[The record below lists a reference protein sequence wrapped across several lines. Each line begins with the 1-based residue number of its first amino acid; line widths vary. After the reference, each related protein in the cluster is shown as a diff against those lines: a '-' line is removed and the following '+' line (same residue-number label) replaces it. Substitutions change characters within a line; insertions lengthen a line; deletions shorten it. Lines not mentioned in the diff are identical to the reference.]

1 MTEEDPLYFD
11 LWREDL
17 KVMLEKFQAW
27 RTNTGHYF
35 LKIFIFFI
43 FLNDLAYW
51 FAIATAYPELLSG
64 DEFLHYSKV
73 QIPVAILG
81 ALFDSLSLYITLV
94 VVRRAL
100 RSPSN
105 LSYISHLSIDLLIA
119 IAATFWV
126 LFVFSISG
134 WLVSFF
140 PVQKTVEVKLAD
152 NETLSDR
159 GKLYEKRVADAINNP
174 TGENE
179 LKNIYFGIVMGLS
192 AMIPTAVHI
201 SCALFSMRLFFR
213 HGET

>member
-1 MTEEDPLYFD
+1 M
-11 LWREDL
+11 
-17 KVMLEKFQAW
+17 
-27 RTNTGHYF
+27 
-35 LKIFIFFI
+35 I
-43 FLNDLAYW
+43 
-51 FAIATAYPELLSG
+51 
-64 DEFLHYSKV
+64 
-73 QIPVAILG
+73 
-81 ALFDSLSLYITLV
+81 
-94 VVRRAL
+94 
-100 RSPSN
+100 
-105 LSYISHLSIDLLIA
+105 
-119 IAATFWV
+119 
-126 LFVFSISG
+126 VFSISG

>member
-81 ALFDSLSLYITLV
+81 ALFDSLSLYITFV

-105 LSYISHLSIDLLIA
+105 LSYVSHLSIDLLIA
-119 IAATFWV
+119 VAATFWV

-134 WLVSFF
+134 WLVNFVS
-140 PVQKTVEVKLAD
+140 PEKTVEVQLAN

>member
-1 MTEEDPLYFD
+1 MQKQGLLYFD
-11 LWREDL
+11 IWRADL
-17 KVMLEKFQAW
+17 GVMLEKFQTW
-27 RTNTGHYF
+27 RSNTGHYF
-35 LKIFIFFI
+35 FKVFIFFV
-43 FLNDLAYW
+43 FFNDLAYW

-94 VVRRAL
+94 VVGRAL

-105 LSYISHLSIDLLIA
+105 LSYISHLGIDLLIA
-119 IAATFWV
+119 VAATFWI

-140 PVQKTVEVKLAD
+140 SSEKMVQVQLTD

-213 HGET
+213 HGEI

>member
-51 FAIATAYPELLSG
+51 FAIATIYPELLSG
-64 DEFLHYSKV
+64 DEFLHYFKV

-105 LSYISHLSIDLLIA
+105 LSYVFHLSIDLLIA
-119 IAATFWV
+119 VAATFWI

-140 PVQKTVEVKLAD
+140 SSEKMVQVQLGN

-159 GKLYEKRVADAINNP
+159 GKLYEKIVADAINNP

-179 LKNIYFGIVMGLS
+179 LKNIYFGIVMELS
-192 AMIPTAVHI
+192 AMMPTAVHI